1 MDNNRRSSPCR
12 PVALKFRRNIVV
24 PDGTPWGKS
33 MFVYI
38 SPVLTR
44 GQTAELPKPAGIGIV
59 FKVGPDGGLIVK
71 SMAEDG
77 PAKLSGKINLE
88 DCLMGVD
95 GRKVFGQTITQVILA
110 PPSQLNY
117 AISKPNRSIHDY
129 MRGPVPAGPA
139 RPPPDSTPSVIS
151 TRAVEC
157 GLFAAAARSVMTR
170 VSC

>member
-1 MDNNRRSSPCR
+1 MRSPTAPLTPARGGR
-12 PVALKFRRNIVV
+12 PVALKFRRNIIV

-44 GQTAELPKPAGIGIV
+44 GLTAELPKPAGIGIV

-77 PAKLSGKINLE
+77 AAKLSGKVQLE

-95 GRKVFGQTITQVILA
+95 GKKVFGQSITQV
-110 PPSQLNY
+110 PP
-117 AISKPNRSIHDY
+117 PPPR
-129 MRGPVPAGPA
+129 RPPA
-139 RPPPDSTPSVIS
+139 RPPPAPD
-151 TRAVEC
+151 
-157 GLFAAAARSVMTR
+157 
-170 VSC
+170 